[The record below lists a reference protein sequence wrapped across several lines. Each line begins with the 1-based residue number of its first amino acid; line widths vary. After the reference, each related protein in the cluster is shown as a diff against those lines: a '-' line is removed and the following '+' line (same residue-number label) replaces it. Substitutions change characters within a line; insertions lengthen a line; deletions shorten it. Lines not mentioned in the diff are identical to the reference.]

1 MRKCPNVSRNKIWTE
16 GALYLT
22 GEVSKKRLYPF
33 LPYVSEMTLAIF
45 SFLIGQ
51 I

>member
-1 MRKCPNVSRNKIWTE
+1 MSQSLCNKIWKE
-16 GALYLT
+16 VALCLT
-22 GEVSKKRLYPF
+22 GEVSKKLLYPF

-45 SFLIGQ
+45 SFRIGQ